1 MSNDYYNHGSFPTT
15 GSAATSANMRTEL
28 DSIMA
33 GFNKL
38 PTLTGRANKVVVVN
52 SSGTALE
59 STDSVP
65 VSSGGTGQASYT
77 IGDLLYASGTTALSK
92 LADVVTGNVLLSGG
106 VGVAPLWG
114 KVNLSTHVTGS
125 LASEF
130 GGTNSAYFAV
140 TGPDTSIK
148 TFTFPNSSAT
158 VLTSAAAVTPAQGGT
173 GLQSYTIGDLV
184 YASGSTTLAKLAD
197 VATGNVLVSGG
208 VGVAPAWAQVGLTT
222 HVTGILPSANGGTNS
237 QYFGIS
243 GPTNARTYTFP
254 DSNAIIL
261 SDAAPVTPAQG
272 GTGIQTYAI
281 GDLLYASGGTT
292 LSKLADVVTGN
303 VLTSGGVG
311 VAPSWG
317 KVNLT
322 THVSGT
328 LPASSGGTGESTF
341 ANGQLMI
348 GNASGGLTKATLT
361 AGTNVTIT
369 NGNGTITIAA
379 TGGGGGGGLSSVG
392 LSAPAL
398 FTVGNSPLTADG
410 TITLTYASGQALPL
424 ANGGTSFTSYAAGDL
439 IYASAINTLSKLGIG
454 ADNQVLTISAST
466 HLPTWQTP
474 ASGMV
479 YPGAGIPNS
488 TGSAWGTSYSTSG
501 SGTVVALATGATLI
515 TPTISGNETHTGTA
529 ARFLADF
536 DNATFN
542 SRFAFQTSTTN
553 ASTGIYAVPNG
564 TSTLASWQATNAADP
579 TNASKILIATN
590 GSTDVQLV
598 SGRNGTGTYLP
609 LSFLTNNTQQM
620 QLDTSGNLNI
630 GTSGVAAKMY
640 VFGNAAQ
647 NIISVTD
654 GGSAIGFDFSAGNNF
669 TITLLGN
676 RTLAAP
682 SNVTVGQSG
691 VIYFVQDSTGSRTL
705 SINSVWNFSGGT
717 APSLTT
723 TANAVDVI
731 AYTVRTASGTTPTSI
746 AATLIA
752 NVK

>member
-28 DSIMA
+28 DSVMA

-38 PTLTGRANKVVVVN
+38 PTLTGNANKLVVVN
-52 SSGTALE
+52 STGTALE
-59 STDSVP
+59 SA
-65 VSSGGTGQASYT
+65 VSLQALAGGTGQTSYT
-77 IGDLLYASGTTALSK
+77 IGDLLYASGSTTLSK
-92 LADVVTGNVLLSGG
+92 LADVATGNALISGG
-106 VGVAPLWG
+106 IGVAPSWG
-114 KVNLSTHVTGS
+114 KIGLTTHVSGALPASNGGTGS
-125 LASEF
+125 AF
-130 GGTNSAYFAV
+130 FTV

-148 TFTFPNSSAT
+148 TFTFPNSNAT
-158 VLTSAAAVTPAQGGT
+158 VLTSANAVTPAQGGT
-173 GLQSYTIGDLV
+173 GLTSYTAGDLI
-184 YASGSTTLAKLAD
+184 YASGSTTLAALAD
-197 VATGNVLVSGG
+197 VVTGNVLVSGG
-208 VGVAPAWAQVGLTT
+208 VGANPAWGKVGLST
-222 HVTGILPSANGGTNS
+222 HVSGILPSANGGTNS
-237 QYFGIS
+237 QYFAIS
-243 GPTNARTYTFP
+243 GPSDVRTYTFP
-254 DSNAIIL
+254 DSNAIML
-261 SDAAPVTPAQG
+261 SNAAAVTAAQG
-272 GTGIQTYAI
+272 GTGIQTYAV
-281 GDLLYASGGTT
+281 GDLLYASGSTT

-322 THVSGT
+322 THVDGA
-328 LPASSGGTGESTF
+328 LPVANGGTGETTF

-369 NGNGTITIAA
+369 NGNGSITIAA
-379 TGGGGGGGLSSVG
+379 TGGGGGGGLTSVG

-410 TITLTYASGQALPL
+410 TITLSYSGTALPA

-439 IYASAINTLSKLGIG
+439 IYASALNTLAKLTAGSS
-454 ADNQVLTISAST
+454 NQVLTISAST
-466 HLPTWQTP
+466 GLPTWQTP

-501 SGTVVALATGATLI
+501 SGTVLALATDATLT
-515 TPTISGNETHTGTA
+515 TPTTSGNVTATGTA

-542 SRFAFQTSTTN
+542 SRFAFQTSTTD
-553 ASTGIYAVPNG
+553 ASTGIYALPNG
-564 TSTLASWQATNAADP
+564 TSTAASWQATNAADP

-609 LSFLTNNTQQM
+609 LSFLTNNTQRM

-647 NIISVTD
+647 NLIEITD
-654 GGSAIGFDFSAGNNF
+654 GGSAIGFDFSTGNNF

-682 SNVTVGQSG
+682 TDVTVGQSG
-691 VIYFVQDSTGSRTL
+691 VIYFVQDATGSRTL
-705 SINSVWNFSGGT
+705 SFNSVWHFSGGT

-723 TANAVDVI
+723 TASAVDVI
-731 AYTVRTASGTTPTSI
+731 AYTVRTATGTTPTSI